1 MSIAFV
7 AAKHFARRLYKKL
20 ITLRTGACTGGQVG
34 VKVGGSGREGGFPS
48 TAAVA
53 AAAVTADV
61 SLVSGNGP
69 NGLRSN

>member
-1 MSIAFV
+1 MN
-7 AAKHFARRLYKKL
+7 
-20 ITLRTGACTGGQVG
+20 
-34 VKVGGSGREGGFPS
+34 EGWGESPS

-53 AAAVTADV
+53 VAAVTADV

>member
-1 MSIAFV
+1 M
-7 AAKHFARRLYKKL
+7 
-20 ITLRTGACTGGQVG
+20 GEGGVG
-34 VKVGGSGREGGFPS
+34 VYTLYSC
-48 TAAVA
+48 AV